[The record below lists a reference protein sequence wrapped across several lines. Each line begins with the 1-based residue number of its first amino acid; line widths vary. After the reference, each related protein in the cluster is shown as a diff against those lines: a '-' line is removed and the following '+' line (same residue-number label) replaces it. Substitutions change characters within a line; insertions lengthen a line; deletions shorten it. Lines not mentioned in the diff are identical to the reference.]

1 MINMEIINAIISA
14 GTSISVVILSQILIG
29 YKEKNRLQESEMGRL
44 LKEYLNPVRFIL
56 AENYY
61 RINKI
66 VNETKKNGNNYAILV
81 VDEKVEQLNKTTEW
95 FVGDGCY
102 LMTSC
107 YLLIMEKIRNDIPFL
122 KLTKHKDTEL
132 IKIINKLT
140 AGFSKN
146 LNIYYGIQMNIG
158 KEFYIR
164 EEQRIYRIKQ
174 HYENALKG

>member
-1 MINMEIINAIISA
+1 MINIEIINAIISA

-107 YLLIMEKIRNDIPFL
+107 YLLSCLFAY
-122 KLTKHKDTEL
+122 HGKD
-132 IKIINKLT
+132 
-140 AGFSKN
+140 S
-146 LNIYYGIQMNIG
+146 
-158 KEFYIR
+158 
-164 EEQRIYRIKQ
+164 
-174 HYENALKG
+174 